1 MIPWILIAVAVLI
14 LLLAVAAIFIR
25 KKHKTPPDYYNLFII
40 GMMWVVIGIPLKN
53 NVLWMMGLVFMT
65 AGLVHKKDWKKNRRR
80 WKDMDKDE
88 RIISIIVMILLGVLV
103 LLGFVVLLLT
113 RYEIL

>member
-1 MIPWILIAVAVLI
+1 MIPWILISIAVLI
-14 LLLAVAAIFIR
+14 LLLAVVAILIR
-25 KKHKTPPDYYNLFII
+25 KKHKTPPDYYNLFLI

-53 NVLWMMGLVFMT
+53 HVLWSLGLVFMI

-88 RIISIIVMILLGVLV
+88 RIIAMIIMIILGILV
-103 LLGFVVLLLT
+103 LLGFVALLLAN
-113 RYEIL
+113 YKII

>member
-1 MIPWILIAVAVLI
+1 MIPWILISIAVL
-14 LLLAVAAIFIR
+14 LLLFAVVAILIR

-53 NVLWMMGLVFMT
+53 HVLWSMGFVFMI
-65 AGLVHKKDWKKNRRR
+65 AGLVNKKDWKKNKRR

-88 RIISIIVMILLGVLV
+88 RLISIIVTILLGVLV

-113 RYEIL
+113 KYKII